1 MARNSTNICIILL
14 LSLIW
19 LVYPS
24 ISAHAQVQ
32 EVQVEK
38 EGVGATKKDA
48 IMDAIKEALT
58 QVNGAMVAASTV
70 STIAESMRTQGE
82 KVSYDSMES
91 MSKSIAT
98 ATKGLVNGYEILQ
111 LEKDPNLNDL
121 FRARILVKI
130 AKYKSSKQLKRL
142 RVSVSKIFIK
152 KRIANKSRI
161 DFAGEVK
168 EKLTDFLTQS
178 RKFAVL
184 DRQFQKETNAE
195 LNRIRGGGFKMEELA
210 RLGNRVGVDFLV
222 LPTLNNQY
230 IRVKKRKSKV
240 SDKVFKSYDAFAD
253 LSIRVIDVATSQI
266 KFSKNLTVRSTKSGR
281 SNLINL
287 TARNASDIILNAIF
301 PPQVIELQKNLLIIN
316 QGGDTF
322 AKGRRFNIVKLGK
335 RLFDPVTKEFL
346 GRDEEDAGIVEVVS
360 VTDRMSKVKIIKQK
374 QNVIQEFDKGVSFIL
389 RPKFGAGSQK
399 GSKGPDIE
407 KESKAI
413 KKRIKKLKEKSK
425 DDW

>member
-1 MARNSTNICIILL
+1 MFTRTPINIGLVLFLGVLWLGFPTYSEAR
-14 LSLIW
+14 
-19 LVYPS
+19 
-24 ISAHAQVQ
+24 VQ

-58 QVNGAMVAASTV
+58 QVNGAVVAASTI
-70 STIAESMRTQGE
+70 STISESTRTKGGETNYESAEA
-82 KVSYDSMES
+82 
-91 MSKSIAT
+91 MSKSIAA
-98 ATKGLVNGYEILQ
+98 ATKGVVNGYEILQ
-111 LEKDPNLNDL
+111 LEKDPSLNNL
-121 FRARILVKI
+121 FKARVLVKI
-130 AKYKSSKQLKRL
+130 SKFKTSKQLKRL
-142 RVSVSKIFIK
+142 RISVSNIFIK

-161 DFAGEVK
+161 DFASDVK

-184 DRQFQKETNAE
+184 DRQFEKETNAE
-195 LNRIRGGGFKMEELA
+195 LDRIKGGGFKMEELA

-230 IRVKKRKSKV
+230 VVTKKRKSKV
-240 SDKVFKSYDAFAD
+240 SEKIFKSYDAFAD

-266 KFSKNLTVRSTKSGR
+266 KFSKNITVRSTKPSR
-281 SNLINL
+281 ANLAKL
-287 TARNASDIILNAIF
+287 TARNTSDVVLNAIF

-322 AKGRRFNIVKLGK
+322 SKGRRFNIVKLGK
-335 RLFDPVTKEFL
+335 RLFDPVTKESL
-346 GRDEEDAGIVEVVS
+346 GRSEEDAGIVEVVS
-360 VTDRMSKVKIIKQK
+360 VTDRMSKVRIIKQK
-374 QNVIQEFDKGVSFIL
+374 QNVVQEFDKGAYFIL
-389 RPKFGAGSQK
+389 RPKFGSGSQR
-399 GSKGPDIE
+399 GAKGPNVE
-407 KESKAI
+407 KEAKKI